1 MNTTKTILLVFI
13 LFTNLTVL
21 ADDSNIR
28 SSFPYA
34 VLHTDTLDMGLIEQG
49 SRATGQIGIF
59 NDGKPDM
66 LIAKVRSSCGL
77 MIPTWPDEPVKT
89 GEEVIINFRY
99 NTNRIGPFKRNIII
113 HTNAWQKT
121 LIVYV
126 HGEVIPK

>member
-1 MNTTKTILLVFI
+1 ML
-13 LFTNLTVL
+13 LTVF
-21 ADDSNIR
+21 AVFAYDTGIK

-34 VLHTDTLDMGLIEQG
+34 VLNTDTLDMGLIKQG
-49 SRATGQIGIF
+49 SRATGQIEII
-59 NDGKPDM
+59 NKGKPDL

-77 MIPTWPDEPVKT
+77 MIPTWPAEPVAT

-126 HGEVIPK
+126 HGEVIPN